1 MKIDKNQEL
10 YLKQSKIISSQI
22 QTSIPKISKNKY
34 VYQYINSIINDFSYS
49 LNSRILVLDKNGS
62 VLIDSNGLL
71 EDENLLYLNQ
81 IKRSLQGENVIN
93 NYQKNDKKF
102 SYISTPIKL
111 NNNNINGVILISSS
125 LQTIYNEVI
134 SLMEM
139 TLFISVI
146 ALLLTLI
153 LSLIFAETISI
164 PITKLSKS
172 IKEKYSVDE
181 KNILVNKKLDEID
194 ELKRLFNLMKTKL
207 EQVEKRRKEFVSN
220 VSHELRTPI
229 TSMRVLSDTIISG
242 DDWDKEIYDEFMED
256 INNELKRLSKI
267 IDDLLYL
274 VEVEKDE
281 VDFSYELTSLNYLIS
296 NTIKT
301 LKPIAKKKNLKL
313 HFEEMSKVQ
322 IYIDRSK
329 FRRALINLI
338 NNSIK
343 YTNKGYV
350 KVKIE
355 KNKNEII
362 ILIKDTGIGIS
373 EDDLPYIFDR
383 FYKTDKS
390 RKYKQGSTGLGLSI
404 AKEIIE
410 LHGGVIDV
418 ESKIN
423 VGTKFIVKIP
433 KENI

>member
-1 MKIDKNQEL
+1 MKIEKNQEL
-10 YLKQSKIISSQI
+10 YLKQSNIITSQI
-22 QTSIPKISKNKY
+22 KSSITKISKNKY
-34 VYQYINSIINDFSYS
+34 VYQYINSIINDFSFS
-49 LNSRILVLDKNGS
+49 LNSRILVLNEKGN
-62 VLIDSNGLL
+62 VLIDSNGIL
-71 EDENLLYLNQ
+71 ENENLLYLDE
-81 IKRSLQGENVIN
+81 IKESLEGENIIS
-93 NYQKNDKKF
+93 NYQKADKKF
-102 SYISTPIKL
+102 SYIATPIKS
-111 NNNNINGVILISSS
+111 NDNINGVILISSS
-125 LQTIYNEVI
+125 LKPIYNEVF

-164 PITKLSKS
+164 PIRKLSKS

-181 KNILVNKKLDEID
+181 KNIMINNKLDEIH

-207 EQVEKRRKEFVSN
+207 EQVETRRKKFVSN

-242 DDWDKEIYDEFMED
+242 DDWDREIYDEFMED
-256 INNELKRLSKI
+256 INNELKRLSNI

-281 VDFSYELTSLNYLIS
+281 VDFAYELTSLNYLIS

-338 NNSIK
+338 SNSIK
-343 YTNKGYV
+343 YTNEGYV

-373 EDDLPYIFDR
+373 KNDLPYIFDR

-418 ESKIN
+418 KSEIN